1 MKHREISRKLPLA
14 VLLIAMLVF
23 TAACNTA
30 SSLSEQP
37 SSGSSPASTTDAGD
51 TDTDPQSSTPLDPD
65 TPEGTGDS
73 IPAGSIALFATLS
86 GGINSETLR
95 VEGGNI
101 SWDSTHYKFLRYV
114 PEVHLLHEF
123 GWTTSQS
130 YAKSYI
136 YGLTVGEWVYIV
148 KCGTDTGRKDVTRV
162 NPKTGEIVGT
172 FGSIYTSSMYG
183 GFTISGDRLI
193 YRSKI
198 GKDLFGNRQS
208 GGHVMSMEIG
218 SFEPVKV
225 LDYYDDN
232 NIGAYYAIDDELV
245 SIITTYEDDLVVY
258 DIYRVN
264 PVTLAIGEHLFAY
277 ASEENVTFYEGTTS
291 LFWSETDPSSGD
303 ISIIRFALSGQP
315 EYYLTISEDDPQ
327 LRSID
332 ESQGKVLIVF
342 TDSTPDS
349 PYYYLADL
357 TTDEI
362 VELDVNDA
370 FFSTLIHG
378 NGQFVILD

>member
-1 MKHREISRKLPLA
+1 MKYRKISGKLQ
-14 VLLIAMLVF
+14 LIALLVATLIF
-23 TAACNTA
+23 VVACNNT
-30 SSLSEQP
+30 SSTPEQ
-37 SSGSSPASTTDAGD
+37 SSSDSDNGS
-51 TDTDPQSSTPLDPD
+51 QSSTPQDPETSETTD
-65 TPEGTGDS
+65 DA

-86 GGINSETLR
+86 GGVNSETLR
-95 VEGGNI
+95 IEGGNI

-114 PEVHLLHEF
+114 PEAHILNEF
-123 GWTTSQS
+123 GWTTSLS

-148 KCGTDTGRKDVTRV
+148 RCGTDTGRKDITRV
-162 NPKTGEIVGT
+162 DPETGETVGT
-172 FGSIYTSSMYG
+172 FGSIYTSSMYS

-198 GKDLFGNRQS
+198 VKDLYGNRQS

-218 SFEPVKV
+218 SYEAVKV

-232 NIGAYYAIDDELV
+232 NTGAYYAIGNELV
-245 SIITTYEDDLVVY
+245 SIITSYEDDLTVY

-264 PVTLAIGEHLFAY
+264 PVTMSIGEHLFTY
-277 ASEENVTFYEGTTS
+277 ASEEYVTFYEGSTA
-291 LFWSETDPSSGD
+291 LFWSETDPSNGD
-303 ISIIRFALSGQP
+303 VNIIRFPLSGQP

-342 TDSTPDS
+342 TDNTRES
-349 PYYYLADL
+349 PYYYMADL
-357 TTDEI
+357 TTGEI
-362 VELDVNDA
+362 IELDVDDA
-370 FFSTLIHG
+370 FFSTLIYG

>member
-1 MKHREISRKLPLA
+1 MKYRKTFKKLHLGA
-14 VLLIAMLVF
+14 ILIATLIFVV
-23 TAACNTA
+23 ACNNT
-30 SSLSEQP
+30 SSTLEQ
-37 SSGSSPASTTDAGD
+37 SSSDSNTGS
-51 TDTDPQSSTPLDPD
+51 QSSTSQDPE
-65 TPEGTGDS
+65 TPEITDDA
-73 IPAGSIALFATLS
+73 IPAGSVALFATLS

-95 VEGGNI
+95 IEGGNI

-114 PEVHLLHEF
+114 PEAHILNEF
-123 GWTTSQS
+123 GWTTSLS

-136 YGLTVGEWVYIV
+136 YGLTAGEWVYIV
-148 KCGTDTGRKDVTRV
+148 KCGTDTGRKDITRV
-162 NPKTGEIVGT
+162 DPMTGETVGT
-172 FGSIYTSSMYG
+172 FGSIYTSSMYS

-198 GKDLFGNRQS
+198 GKDLYGNRQS
-208 GGHVMSMEIG
+208 GGHVMSMQIG
-218 SFEPVKV
+218 SYEAVKV

-232 NIGAYYAIDDELV
+232 NMGAYYAIGNELI
-245 SIITTYEDDLVVY
+245 SIITSYEYDLTVY
-258 DIYRVN
+258 DIYNVN
-264 PVTLAIGEHLFAY
+264 PVTMAIGEHLFTY
-277 ASEENVTFYEGTTS
+277 ASEDYVTFYEGSTS

-303 ISIIRFALSGQP
+303 VDIIRFPLSGQP

-342 TDSTPDS
+342 TDDTQES

-357 TTDEI
+357 TTDEV

-370 FFSTLIHG
+370 FFSTLIYG

>member
-1 MKHREISRKLPLA
+1 MKYRKISRKLQLV
-14 VLLIAMLVF
+14 VLLIVTLVF
-23 TAACNTA
+23 IAACNTT
-30 SSLSEQP
+30 SSIAEQ
-37 SSGSSPASTTDAGD
+37 SSSDLNPASTTDTGD
-51 TDTDPQSSTPLDPD
+51 TDTASQSPAPPD
-65 TPEGTGDS
+65 TATSEGTGDS
-73 IPAGSIALFATLS
+73 IPSGSIALFATLS
-86 GGINSETLR
+86 GGINNETLKR
-95 VEGGNI
+95 EGGNI
-101 SWDSTHYKFLRYV
+101 SWNSTHYKFLRYV
-114 PEVHLLHEF
+114 PEVHILHEF
-123 GWTTSQS
+123 SWTTSQS

-136 YGLTVGEWVYIV
+136 YGLTVNEWVYIV
-148 KCGTDTGRKDVTRV
+148 RCGTDTGRKDITRV
-162 NPKTGEIVGT
+162 DPKTGEPVGT

-198 GKDLFGNRQS
+198 GKDLYGNRQS

-218 SFEPVKV
+218 SIEPVKV
-225 LDYYDDN
+225 LDYYDDDN
-232 NIGAYYAIDDELV
+232 TGAYYTIGDDLI
-245 SIITTYEDDLVVY
+245 SIITSYEDDWIVY

-264 PVTLAIGEHLFAY
+264 PVTLARGEQLFTY
-277 ASEENVTFYEGTTS
+277 ASEDHITFYEGTTS
-291 LFWSETDPSSGD
+291 LYWSETDSSNGD
-303 ISIIRFALSGQP
+303 VSIIRFALSGQP
-315 EYYLTISEDDPQ
+315 EYYLTISEDNPQ

-342 TDSTPDS
+342 TDSTPES